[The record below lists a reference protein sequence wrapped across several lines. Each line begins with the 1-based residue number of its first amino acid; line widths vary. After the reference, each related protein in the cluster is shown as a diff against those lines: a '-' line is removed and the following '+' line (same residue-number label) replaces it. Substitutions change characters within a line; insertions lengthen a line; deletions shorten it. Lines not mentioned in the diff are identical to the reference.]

1 MRDFAWTDTLYCVIK
16 DDGTFA
22 GVPCLSYEEAREL
35 SNQHEGSMIYEMS
48 PTLDDTDEDWDFD
61 EDCGFD
67 PYLGCYTDDC

>member
-16 DDGTFA
+16 DDGTFS

-48 PTLDDTDEDWDFD
+48 PTLDDTDEDWDFN

>member
-16 DDGTFA
+16 DDGAFA

-48 PTLDDTDEDWDFD
+48 PTLDDTDEDWGFD

>member
-48 PTLDDTDEDWDFD
+48 PTLDDTDEDWDFN